1 MEPCSAI
8 YLPLKKNHKNKT
20 KNPGQFRT
28 YCPNLS
34 VILAQYLTHG
44 SCSVCLLDLKTG
56 RTDGFQNVG
65 DK

>member
-8 YLPLKKNHKNKT
+8 YLPFKKTTTT

-28 YCPNLS
+28 YCLNLS

-56 RTDGFQNVG
+56 RTDRFQNVG